1 MGSRPFHSTGRRAGL
16 RRTRSIQPRMIR
28 GCLFYQTAD
37 VLFPTFVRAA
47 CAWAAAEAYRLALLD
62 TGGTL

>member
-16 RRTRSIQPRMIR
+16 RRTPSIRFRIVR

-37 VLFPTFVRAA
+37 VLFPSFAGAA
-47 CAWAAAEAYRLALLD
+47 CAWITAEANRLAMLE
-62 TGGTL
+62 TRGAS

>member
-16 RRTRSIQPRMIR
+16 RRTRSIQPRIVG

-47 CAWAAAEAYRLALLD
+47 CAWTAAEAYRLDLLD
-62 TGGTL
+62 TGDAL